1 MAAVAGALRERC
13 GGGAKVLF
21 RRKSPRRPVNA
32 ETCAAVLWRDGSV
45 NEEAL
50 LMHESITIDSSSDA
64 PPAFRRVVTSTGFG
78 SARFSAKP
86 QIGKFAVTFVMAN
99 TNRV

>member
-32 ETCAAVLWRDGSV
+32 ETCAAVLWRDENV
-45 NEEAL
+45 NEAL

-64 PPAFRRVVTSTGFG
+64 PPAFRRVVTSTWVWLGRG
-78 SARFSAKP
+78 EPNRK
-86 QIGKFAVTFVMAN
+86 IRYAVN
-99 TNRV
+99 D

>member
-64 PPAFRRVVTSTGFG
+64 PPAFRRVVTSTWVWLGRG
-78 SARFSAKP
+78 EPNRK
-86 QIGKFAVTFVMAN
+86 IRYAVN
-99 TNRV
+99 D